1 MCGSPRYMAPE
12 VATEEA
18 YNELCD
24 VYSFGIVAWEMMAM
38 EKPFGDVRMY
48 GLLKDVWVDD
58 ENARRPSPSLV
69 EVGSFM
75 KKRSLKRMLSLKKN
89 KGVDKSNE
97 SSSSSSA
104 IPYLGTP
111 ASLQALLD
119 DCWANDLKRRPSM
132 SGVVE
137 RMDQELVAMN
147 NSSSSKDN
155 LIHQD

>member
-1 MCGSPRYMAPE
+1 MAPE

-24 VYSFGIVAWEMMAM
+24 VYSFGIVAWEMMVM
-38 EKPFGDVRMY
+38 EKPFGNVRMY

-75 KKRSLKRMLSLKKN
+75 KKRSLKRMLSLTKKN
-89 KGVDKSNE
+89 SE
-97 SSSSSSA
+97 LSSSSTSS
-104 IPYLGTP
+104 IPDLGTP

-132 SGVVE
+132 SAVVE
-137 RMDQELVAMN
+137 RLDQELVAMSN
-147 NSSSSKDN
+147 IMSSSKDN
-155 LIHQD
+155 IIHHQD